1 MKKTVSAGLLV
12 LACCALTA
20 TAQDWYRDR
29 EERFRGEQWR
39 GHIFE
44 HVRSDLDHIGSAIWA
59 SGKERRRLDRTK
71 QELTELHEKLVH
83 GRYDEH
89 ELDDVIDSLVKS
101 ANDERLAPRDR
112 DVLHDDLN
120 RLRDYREHHE
130 HWNR

>member
-1 MKKTVSAGLLV
+1 MKKTISAGLLV

-20 TAQDWYRDR
+20 MAQDWYRDR

-44 HVRSDLDHIGSAIWA
+44 HVRSDLDHVGSAIWA

-71 QELTELHEKLVH
+71 QELTELHAKLVQ
-83 GRYDEH
+83 GRYDER
-89 ELDDVIDSLVKS
+89 ELDDVIDSIVKS

-130 HWNR
+130 HWGR

>member
-1 MKKTVSAGLLV
+1 MKKTVSAGLLL

-20 TAQDWYRDR
+20 AAQDWYRDR

-44 HVRSDLDHIGSAIWA
+44 HVRSDLDHVGSAIWA

-71 QELTELHEKLVH
+71 QELTELHNKLVQ

-89 ELDDVIDSLVKS
+89 ELDDVIDSVVKS

-130 HWNR
+130 HWGR

>member
-1 MKKTVSAGLLV
+1 MKKTVSAGLLL

-20 TAQDWYRDR
+20 AAQDWYRDR

-44 HVRSDLDHIGSAIWA
+44 HVRSDLDHVGSAIWA

-71 QELTELHEKLVH
+71 QELTELHNKLVQ

-89 ELDDVIDSLVKS
+89 ELDDVIDSVVKS

-130 HWNR
+130 HWNH